1 MQQSKLWESDA
12 ERNDSFA
19 SSWKVTKIEQR
30 PNRALLDVT
39 LDSLSYPAQME
50 VVCDLL
56 GNDPVKVRCWHGEKN
71 REKWNTFTDRQMR
84 RQDREFTAAIE
95 WLIKKALL
103 PKRERKIAELV
114 TELRLLTAE
123 EPYRREQIAH
133 EIKAGWAW
141 TH

>member
-1 MQQSKLWESDA
+1 MERLWKSDA

-19 SSWKVTKIEQR
+19 NSWKVTKIEQR
-30 PNRALLDVT
+30 PDRALLDVT

-56 GNDPVKVRCWHGEKN
+56 GNGAVEVRNWHGAEN
-71 REKWNTFTDRQMR
+71 RQKWNTFTDRQMR
-84 RQDREFTAAIE
+84 RQNREFTAALE

-103 PKRERKIAELV
+103 PKLERKIAELV

-123 EPYRREQIAH
+123 EPSRREQIAR
-133 EIKAGWAW
+133 EITA
-141 TH
+141 T